1 MRLRVSLPEAVLL
14 DVDGVRTV
22 VAETVDGSLG
32 ILPQRLDCVALLL
45 PGILSYATDVA
56 QRHYVA
62 VDAGVLVKAGED
74 VQVSARHALSGNDL
88 AAMQQA
94 VDDMLRQVDEEER
107 EARVLLA
114 RMESGF
120 IRQFRNLRH
129 G

>member
-32 ILPQRLDCVALLL
+32 ILPQRLDCVALLV
-45 PGILSYATDVA
+45 PGILSYATDA
-56 QRHYVA
+56 TQRHYVA
-62 VDAGVLVKAGED
+62 VDEGVLVKAGED

>member
-14 DVDGVRTV
+14 DVDGVRSV

-32 ILPQRLDCVALLL
+32 ILPQRLDCVAVLV
-45 PGILSYATDVA
+45 PGILSYATDAA
-56 QRHYVA
+56 QRQYVA
-62 VDAGVLVKAGED
+62 VDDGVLVKAGED
-74 VQVSARHALSGNDL
+74 VQVSVRHALSGNDL

-120 IRQFRNLRH
+120 IRQFRKLRH